1 MRKLTMSCWLYTFLP
16 CTNHLSISPVFLI
29 DALLTFFGAER
40 SLESSKN
47 TALKVHYLS
56 TASLPPLQKTSE
68 ITTTKWEHGTRWD
81 KQLGSTAE
89 HKWPEER
96 GSSRQLR
103 HRTAWTNHLLVKSLC
118 RCPPCQYR
126 QRQCHPAPCSPCW
139 GSSQWASYCRQAC
152 GPPVWWPWSP
162 PSFARGR
169 SCRSL
174 ARSSGTHR
182 SSRSA
187 DSSGTTGGSWSP
199 GWLSAARKYPN
210 DWGECR
216 NFVCV
221 FVFIKK
227 FRVKNNYL
235 LRVCN
240 KNPGQKMPALHWNS
254 DKIRYGIL
262 YAENPLH
269 ENQRHK
275 LSGTRWNIK
284 LHKFI
289 RTSDC
294 CVTLWVN
301 LQ

>member
-1 MRKLTMSCWLYTFLP
+1 MRKLTMPCWLYTFLP
-16 CTNHLSISPVFLI
+16 CTNHLSISPEFLI

-162 PSFARGR
+162 PSFAGGR
-169 SCRSL
+169 SCWDFCDAAKKNGLWIHFMSKYGL
-174 ARSSGTHR
+174 FCKLTNGWVVCGLFHR
-182 SSRSA
+182 NLRFLL
-187 DSSGTTGGSWSP
+187 W
-199 GWLSAARKYPN
+199 
-210 DWGECR
+210 
-216 NFVCV
+216 
-221 FVFIKK
+221 
-227 FRVKNNYL
+227 NNQIWTEGL
-235 LRVCN
+235 
-240 KNPGQKMPALHWNS
+240 
-254 DKIRYGIL
+254 
-262 YAENPLH
+262 
-269 ENQRHK
+269 
-275 LSGTRWNIK
+275 
-284 LHKFI
+284 F
-289 RTSDC
+289 
-294 CVTLWVN
+294 
-301 LQ
+301 